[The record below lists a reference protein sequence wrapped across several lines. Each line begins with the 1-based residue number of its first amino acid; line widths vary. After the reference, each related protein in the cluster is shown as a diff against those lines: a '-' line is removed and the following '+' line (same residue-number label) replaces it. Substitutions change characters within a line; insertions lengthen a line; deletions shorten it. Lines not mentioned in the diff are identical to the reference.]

1 MIAVTFAL
9 PTESSAFVRL
19 LRDPKKS
26 VRNGVPILH
35 GDIGEARVEI
45 LHTGVGAKICRS
57 RVGNFLAGGDHQT
70 LVSAGFAGGTTD
82 KIDIADLV
90 LGENFSSPQLLSK
103 ARQLLPESFTRVGKL
118 LTVDAI
124 IDRVEERNELARKTG
139 AIAIDMETECIA
151 EACAARG
158 LPMLSLR
165 AITDT
170 PSEPFPMPSNVLFDL
185 DRQRTNFKALAFY
198 LTRHPGAIFRLMSFA
213 QRVSRSRA
221 ALTTALDL
229 LVRVFDAA

>member
-9 PTESSAFVRL
+9 PTESSAFMRL
-19 LRDPKKS
+19 LRDPKKLI
-26 VRNGVPILH
+26 RNGVPIMR
-35 GDIGEARVEI
+35 GDIGEVRVEI
-45 LHTGVGAKICRS
+45 LHIGVGAKICQS
-57 RVGNFLAGGDHQT
+57 RLEGFFTGGDYQT
-70 LVSAGFAGGTTD
+70 LISAGFAGGTTD

-90 LGENFSSPQLLSK
+90 LAENFSSPQLLSK
-103 ARQLLPESFTRVGKL
+103 ARQLLPESFTHVGRL
-118 LTVDAI
+118 FTVDAVVDSVE
-124 IDRVEERNELARKTG
+124 DRNGLARKTG

-151 EACAARG
+151 QACAARG

-170 PSEPFPMPSNVLFDL
+170 PADPFPMPPNLLFDL
-185 DRQRTNFKALAFY
+185 NRQRTNFKELAFY
-198 LTRHPGAIFRLMSFA
+198 LTRHPGAIFRLISFA

-229 LVRVFDAA
+229 LVRVL